1 VACILQPRSGIMHVG
16 TLSLFPPLVSIVKT
30 EVAKTVLAM
39 QAWSG
44 AVSHRAR
51 RMISEGLE

>member
-1 VACILQPRSGIMHVG
+1 MHVG